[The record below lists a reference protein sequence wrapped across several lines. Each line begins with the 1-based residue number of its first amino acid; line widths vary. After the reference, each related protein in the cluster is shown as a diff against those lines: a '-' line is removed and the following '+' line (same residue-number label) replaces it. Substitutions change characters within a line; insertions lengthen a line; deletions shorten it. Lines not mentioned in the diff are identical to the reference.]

1 MLLNSCVWAISN
13 FLLQFK
19 HENDYFIRGD
29 ESQLKNIARRKQV
42 KRALES
48 DER

>member
-1 MLLNSCVWAISN
+1 MK
-13 FLLQFK
+13 FK

-29 ESQLKNIARRKQV
+29 ESGLKHITRRKQV
-42 KRALES
+42 KRALDS